1 MTAVGLV
8 VLALIVIG
16 SMIAL
21 VLLVIITNG
30 LIEAHR
36 DRLEPSLGDVR
47 EAILAAVSG
56 EESTADEIVGRASGF
71 SKRYIVDV
79 MLDLAPSVDGTSKA
93 ILVSLGERIGVVR
106 RARNG
111 VRSRRWSTRLYS
123 ARVLTAFGVDSED
136 CYPLFS
142 DKSPGASR
150 GVGGGVPQPQGYCAT
165 HRPSQ

>member
-56 EESTADEIVGRASGF
+56 EESTADEIVGSETESG
-71 SKRYIVDV
+71 
-79 MLDLAPSVDGTSKA
+79 A
-93 ILVSLGERIGVVR
+93 
-106 RARNG
+106 
-111 VRSRRWSTRLYS
+111 
-123 ARVLTAFGVDSED
+123 
-136 CYPLFS
+136 
-142 DKSPGASR
+142 
-150 GVGGGVPQPQGYCAT
+150 GGGQLGCIPLEY
-165 HRPSQ
+165 